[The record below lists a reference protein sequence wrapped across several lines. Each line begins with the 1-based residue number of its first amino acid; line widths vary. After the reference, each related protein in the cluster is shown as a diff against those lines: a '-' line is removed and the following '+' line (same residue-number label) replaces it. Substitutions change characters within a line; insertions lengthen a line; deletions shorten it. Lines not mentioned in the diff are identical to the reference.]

1 MQTILGSGGTIG
13 TLLAKELTAYTKDIR
28 LVSRQPEKVNATDQ
42 LLSYDLTKADQ
53 VLKAVEGSEIAF
65 LTVGLPYRT
74 KIWQITWPVIM
85 DNVIAACKIHG
96 CKLVFFDNM
105 YMYDAGHLSFMT
117 EETPVNPPSA
127 KGKVRAQ
134 IAARLMEE
142 ARNGQLQ
149 ALIARSA
156 DFYGPTMDQGSLL
169 MEGVFKRYQQGKK
182 ANWLCSVRYK
192 HSHTYTPDAAKGT
205 AMLGNDPT
213 AYQQIWHLPTAPE
226 PPTGREW
233 MEAIASELNIPPK
246 NLVASR
252 FMVRLMGLFNPIM
265 REFVEM
271 LYQYD
276 RDYVF
281 DSSKFNQHYNF
292 QPTSYEQ
299 GIKAVLQA
307 Q

>member
-13 TLLAKELTAYTKDIR
+13 TLLARELTAYTKEIR
-28 LVSRQPEKVNATDQ
+28 LVSRHPRKVNETDQ
-42 LLSYDLTKADQ
+42 LLSCDLINKDQ
-53 VLKAVEGSEIAF
+53 VLNAVDGSEIAY

-74 KIWQITWPVIM
+74 KIWQTTWPVIM
-85 DNVIAACKIHG
+85 DNVIAACKKHG

-117 EETPVNPPSA
+117 EDTPVNPPSA
-127 KGKVRAQ
+127 KGKMRAQ

-142 ARNGQLQ
+142 ASNGQLQ
-149 ALIARSA
+149 VLIARSA
-156 DFYGPTMDQGSLL
+156 DFYGPAMDQGSLL

-182 ANWLCSVRYK
+182 ANWLCSVQYK

-205 AMLGNDPT
+205 AMLGNDQT
-213 AYQQIWHLPTAPE
+213 AFQQIWHLPTAAE

-233 MEAIASELNIPPK
+233 MEAVARELSIAPNYM
-246 NLVASR
+246 VASR
-252 FMVRLMGLFNPIM
+252 FVVRLMGLVNPIM

-307 Q
+307 R